1 MHNGAMTDT
10 SLVTYVAL
18 LRGINVGGNAIVRM
32 ADLKSCFEGLRFK
45 NVRTFINSGNV
56 MFQSPARTASALEK
70 LIEAGIKKRCKMEIR
85 VTVRSYKD
93 LAAVCKKI
101 PEKWVTDKATRTD
114 VMFLWPDVDYPKI
127 VSEIPSNPDVD
138 RLVYVKGAVVW
149 NVDRA
154 DYPKSK
160 VPKMVGST
168 FYKNMTA
175 RNSNTTRKLLALM
188 SE

>member
-1 MHNGAMTDT
+1 MPDGP
-10 SLVTYVAL
+10 LVTFVAL
-18 LRGINVGGNAIVRM
+18 LRGINVGGHAIVSM
-32 ADLKSCFEGLRFK
+32 ADLKKCFEALQLK

-56 MFQSPARTASALEK
+56 IFQSPATTAAKLERR
-70 LIEAGIKKRCKMEIR
+70 IEAGIKKACKMDIR
-85 VTVRSYKD
+85 VTVRSRQD

-101 PEKWVTDKATRTD
+101 PAAWVTDKGTRTD

-127 VSEIPSNPDVD
+127 VSELPSNPDVD

-154 DYPKSK
+154 DYKQSR
-160 VPKMVGST
+160 VPKMIGTT

-175 RNSNTTRKLLALM
+175 RNANTTRK
-188 SE
+188 